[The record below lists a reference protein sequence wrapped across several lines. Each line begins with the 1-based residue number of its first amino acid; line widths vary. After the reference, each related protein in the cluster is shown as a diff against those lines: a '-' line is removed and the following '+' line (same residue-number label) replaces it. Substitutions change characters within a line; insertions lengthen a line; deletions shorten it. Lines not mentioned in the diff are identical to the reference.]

1 MNRSLELY
9 NVPKVR
15 NFDKNRLFQ
24 HNKVLHILS
33 NHKVCEHLLGF
44 MDLRDIFN
52 LSATSKLS
60 KSYII
65 SHPSLLRIV
74 SLNVNYDRLNIETTK
89 LHQQVERMRGEI
101 ESLDQEVIKG
111 IKRYLYYNY
120 SILGLVENLVDDS
133 MNSIE
138 QLKVDLGGKAG
149 NEQSKKNMMSFLKK
163 TLNIKEEKAFK
174 SFKFNRVKKMPIE
187 IQTKVVE
194 MLDATP
200 FEKFILLDTNKK
212 KIEINSS
219 KEYQT
224 TQNKLFKEEI
234 DKTATEYMIQ
244 FTNLMMSMGRV
255 V

>member
-1 MNRSLELY
+1 
-9 NVPKVR
+9 
-15 NFDKNRLFQ
+15 
-24 HNKVLHILS
+24 
-33 NHKVCEHLLGF
+33 
-44 MDLRDIFN
+44 
-52 LSATSKLS
+52 
-60 KSYII
+60 
-65 SHPSLLRIV
+65 
-74 SLNVNYDRLNIETTK
+74 
-89 LHQQVERMRGEI
+89 MRGEI